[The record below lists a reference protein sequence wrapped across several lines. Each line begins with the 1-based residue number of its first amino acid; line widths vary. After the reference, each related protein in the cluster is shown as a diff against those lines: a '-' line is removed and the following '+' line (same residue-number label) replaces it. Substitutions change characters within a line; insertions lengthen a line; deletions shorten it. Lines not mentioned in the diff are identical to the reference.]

1 MDINILRA
9 FVHVV
14 DAGSFA
20 EAARRMGISRSLCSK
35 HIADLEAH
43 LGARLLTR
51 TTRKLALTAIG
62 VDYCAQLRSILERL
76 DQATETA
83 RSAAQ
88 APSGELKIGSP
99 VFYTLKVLQP
109 HLLNFMERFPDIRL
123 QIVLDDGSSDLI
135 GDGFDAVIRIG
146 QLKDSSLH
154 ARRLDWARI
163 VMVAAPEYI
172 ARHGQPEK
180 PHDLMHHDCL
190 HYTNLAGTGSWPL
203 SCGAE
208 RFWQKVRATFSSNNT
223 ELLHS
228 MAISGK
234 GVALLPE
241 FIIRD
246 EVASGKLVPLLTD
259 YSLPDI
265 PVNLVYPSSRL
276 ISSAMRSFLDFAAGM
291 RLAQPPA

>member
-51 TTRKLALTAIG
+51 TTRKLAVTAIG
-62 VDYCAQLRSILERL
+62 ADYCTHLREVLARL
-76 DQATETA
+76 DHATEAARTA
-83 RSAAQ
+83 AH

-109 HLLNFMERFPDIRL
+109 HLLHFMERFPDIRL

-146 QLKDSSLH
+146 ELKDSSLH

-163 VMVAAPEYI
+163 VMVAAPDYI
-172 ARHGQPEK
+172 AHHGQPEK
-180 PHDLMHHDCL
+180 PGDLMHHDCL
-190 HYTNLAGTGSWPL
+190 HYTNLAGAGSWPL
-203 SCGAE
+203 SCGTE

-259 YSLPDI
+259 YSLPDL
-265 PVNLVYPSSRL
+265 PVNLVYTSSRL

-291 RLAQPPA
+291 RLS